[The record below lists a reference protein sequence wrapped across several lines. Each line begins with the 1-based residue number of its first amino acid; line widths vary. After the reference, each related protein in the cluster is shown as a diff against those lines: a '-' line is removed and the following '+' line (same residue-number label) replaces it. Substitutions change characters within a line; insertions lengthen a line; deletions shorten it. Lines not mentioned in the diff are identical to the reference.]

1 METWLTYTPADFLL
15 FSPRVYERLFVL
27 HNQDLWPWQIAALA
41 SALFVIVLAYRGTRS
56 GSAGREAAIVLA
68 ILGTAWL
75 IVAAVFFMGRYQ
87 AVNWLGTYI
96 APLAALQGGILI
108 AMSFSRRARF
118 IAAHANSFAYA
129 AGIALLT
136 IAVLVYPLL
145 AMAFGLDPKGA
156 QFVGLTPD
164 PTAIATLGTLALL
177 EGRARAAAAVLPA
190 AWCIFSAL
198 TLWTLDRAGVFV
210 TPTIVALALVAIAMP
225 RNR

>member
-1 METWLTYTPADFLL
+1 MDTWLTYTPADFLL

-41 SALFVIVLAYRGTRS
+41 SGLFVIVLAYRGTRS

-68 ILGTAWL
+68 SLGTAWL

-118 IAAHANSFAYA
+118 IAAPANRFSYA
-129 AGIALLT
+129 AGIGLLT

-156 QFVGLTPD
+156 QFAGLTPD

-198 TLWTLDRAGVFV
+198 TLWTLDRADVFV